1 MKKLDMIIR
10 LETKSQKK
18 KGQGLQ
24 IIDQKEIPG
33 LSLGAEMSSENE
45 NEEDEQDEGRY
56 YYKD

>member
-1 MKKLDMIIR
+1 MKKLEIIIR
-10 LETKSQKK
+10 LERKSQKK
-18 KGQGLQ
+18 KDQGLQ

-45 NEEDEQDEGRY
+45 NEEDDDGY